1 VVPTASART
10 APAKSSDPNA
20 IRTLVLTGLP
30 KDLDKNTLWKK
41 IRKLDGV
48 EKKDDLVY
56 PVEKGTGE
64 DGVADEAIGGM
75 GDVGESPL
83 SYVFVSPSSLTM
95 HRSAYLV
102 HQPRESHRWGKEAP
116 RSRVQGII
124 GILRIE
130 KAGGRV
136 DEGGRQRSESS
147 RKIDCQELALEG
159 ETAEVSNLH
168 PVFSS
173 THISRLCHSYSR

>member
-1 VVPTASART
+1 VLPCTQPSHAIRAERAAERPQQPAPAPEAAVVPAAST
-10 APAKSSDPNA
+10 HSAPAKSADPNA

-64 DGVADEAIGGM
+64 DGVANEAIGGM

-83 SYVFVSPSSLTM
+83 SYVFVSPISLTM
-95 HRSAYLV
+95 HSQRISCS
-102 HQPRESHRWGKEAP
+102 PTTRKPSMRP
-116 RSRVQGII
+116 RS
-124 GILRIE
+124 
-130 KAGGRV
+130 
-136 DEGGRQRSESS
+136 
-147 RKIDCQELALEG
+147 
-159 ETAEVSNLH
+159 
-168 PVFSS
+168 S
-173 THISRLCHSYSR
+173 TLTCTRDHCYPAY